1 MSVILITVT
10 SVLLVIMTGYALS
23 RFLMTDP
30 SFWQG
35 VSKLCYWVLFPI
47 MLVKVLAGADF
58 TGAWVGD
65 LVMLLWG
72 ALLLMV
78 VFSLLSGRILGLSGP
93 STSSILQG
101 NLRHNTFVGIAI
113 MGDILGV
120 RGIELAALAT
130 GILVPT
136 VNVLCVVIM
145 MRLNGS
151 AMGKGEQT
159 MKRLI
164 VKELAR
170 NPLIIAVA
178 LGITINLSGLSIPA
192 LIAQTM
198 DLLSRA
204 ALPMLL
210 MAVGASMKFRAI
222 SSNWQALLSVLLGK
236 GFLMPGFALAV
247 GLLLALPAEAIMV
260 AVVFTALPTAAA
272 AYALAQ
278 QLKGDVSLMA
288 DIISVQTLVSMV
300 TLTAWLLI
308 AVQVTGINISP

>member
-1 MSVILITVT
+1 MSVILITVA

-113 MGDILGV
+113 MGDMLGV

-145 MRLNGS
+145 MRLNAS
-151 AMGKGEQT
+151 DMGKGEQT

-170 NPLIIAVA
+170 NPLIIAVV
-178 LGITINLSGLSIPA
+178 LGIAINLSGLSIPA

-247 GLLLALPAEAIMV
+247 GLLLALPAEVIMV

-308 AVQVTGINISP
+308 AVQVTGINIS

>member
-1 MSVILITVT
+1 MSIILITVT

-30 SFWQG
+30 GFWQG

-47 MLVKVLAGADF
+47 MLVRVLAGADF

-93 STSSILQG
+93 STSSVLQG

-113 MGDILGV
+113 MGDMLGV

-136 VNVLCVVIM
+136 VNVLCVVLM
-145 MRLNGS
+145 MRLNGT
-151 AMGKGEQT
+151 GEQT

-170 NPLIIAVA
+170 NPLIIAVV
-178 LGITINLSGLSIPA
+178 LGITINLSDLSIPA
-192 LIAQTM
+192 LMAQTM

-222 SSNWQALLSVLLGK
+222 SSNWQALLAVLLGK
-236 GFLMPGFALAV
+236 GLLMPGFTLAM
-247 GLLLALPAEAIMV
+247 GLMLALPAEAIMV
-260 AVVFTALPTAAA
+260 AVVFTSLPTAAA

-300 TLTAWLLI
+300 TLTAWLMI
-308 AVQVTGINISP
+308 AVQVTGITIGAA

>member
-1 MSVILITVT
+1 MSVILITVA

-23 RFLMTDP
+23 RFLMTDS

-113 MGDILGV
+113 MGDMLGV

-145 MRLNGS
+145 MRLNAS
-151 AMGKGEQT
+151 DMGKGEQT

-170 NPLIIAVA
+170 NPLIIAVV
-178 LGITINLSGLSIPA
+178 LGIAINLSGLSIPA

-247 GLLLALPAEAIMV
+247 GLLLALPAEVIMV

-308 AVQVTGINISP
+308 AVQVTGINISQ

>member
-1 MSVILITVT
+1 MSVILITVA

-65 LVMLLWG
+65 LIMLLWG

-113 MGDILGV
+113 MGDMLGV

-145 MRLNGS
+145 MRLNAS
-151 AMGKGEQT
+151 DMGKGEQT

-170 NPLIIAVA
+170 NPLIIAVV
-178 LGITINLSGLSIPA
+178 LGIAINLSGLSIPA

-222 SSNWQALLSVLLGK
+222 SSNWQALLSVLVGK

-308 AVQVTGINISP
+308 AVQVTGINIS

>member
-1 MSVILITVT
+1 MSIILLTVA

-58 TGAWVGD
+58 SGAWVGD

-113 MGDILGV
+113 MGDMLGV

-130 GILVPT
+130 GILVPA
-136 VNVLCVVIM
+136 VNVLCVILM

-151 AMGKGEQT
+151 EMGQGEGT

-170 NPLIIAVA
+170 NPLIIAVIV
-178 LGITINLSGLSIPA
+178 GIAINLSGFSIPA

-236 GFLMPGFALAV
+236 GILMPGFTLAV
-247 GLLLALPAEAIMV
+247 SLLLGLPSEAIMV
-260 AVVFTALPTAAA
+260 AVVFTSLPTAAA

-278 QLKGDVSLMA
+278 QLKGDVPLMA
-288 DIISVQTLVSMV
+288 DIISVQTLASMV
-300 TLTAWLLI
+300 TLTLWLLV
-308 AVQVTGINISP
+308 AVQVTGIQIG

>member
-1 MSVILITVT
+1 MSVILITVA

-113 MGDILGV
+113 MGDMLGV

-145 MRLNGS
+145 MRLNGT
-151 AMGKGEQT
+151 GEQT

-164 VKELAR
+164 IKELAR
-170 NPLIIAVA
+170 NPLIIAVV
-178 LGITINLSGLSIPA
+178 LGIAINLSGLSIPA

-236 GFLMPGFALAV
+236 GFLMPGFALAM

-308 AVQVTGINISP
+308 AVQVTGINIS

>member
-145 MRLNGS
+145 MRLNAS
-151 AMGKGEQT
+151 DMGKGEQT
-159 MKRLI
+159 MKLLI

-170 NPLIIAVA
+170 NPLIIAVV
-178 LGITINLSGLSIPA
+178 LGIAINLSGLSIPA

-247 GLLLALPAEAIMV
+247 GLLLALPAEVIMV

-308 AVQVTGINISP
+308 AVQVTGINIS

>member
-1 MSVILITVT
+1 MSIILLTVA

-58 TGAWVGD
+58 SGAWVGD

-113 MGDILGV
+113 MGDMLGV

-130 GILVPT
+130 GILVPA
-136 VNVLCVVIM
+136 VNVLCVILM

-151 AMGKGEQT
+151 EMGQGEGT

-170 NPLIIAVA
+170 NPLIIAVIV
-178 LGITINLSGLSIPA
+178 GIAINLSGFSIPA

-236 GFLMPGFALAV
+236 GFLMPGFTLAV
-247 GLLLALPAEAIMV
+247 SLLLGLPSEAIMV
-260 AVVFTALPTAAA
+260 AVVFTSLPTAAA

-278 QLKGDVSLMA
+278 QLKGDVPLMA
-288 DIISVQTLVSMV
+288 DIISVQTLASMV
-300 TLTAWLLI
+300 TLTLWLLV
-308 AVQVTGINISP
+308 AVQVTGIQIG

>member
-113 MGDILGV
+113 MGDMLGV

>member
-1 MSVILITVT
+1 MSIILITVM

-58 TGAWVGD
+58 SGAWVGD
-65 LVMLLWG
+65 LVMLLWA

-78 VFSLLSGRILGLSGP
+78 LLSLLSGKLLGLSGP

-113 MGDILGV
+113 MGDMLGV

-136 VNVLCVVIM
+136 VNVFCVVIM
-145 MRLNGS
+145 MRLNGT
-151 AMGKGEQT
+151 GEQT

-170 NPLIIAVA
+170 NPLIMAVA
-178 LGITINLSGLSIPA
+178 LGIAINLSGLPLPA
-192 LIAQTM
+192 LLAQTM

-210 MAVGASMKFRAI
+210 MAVGAGMKFRAI
-222 SSNWQALLSVLLGK
+222 SSNWQALLAVLLGK
-236 GFLMPGFALAV
+236 GLIMPGFT
-247 GLLLALPAEAIMV
+247 LLSAMFLGLPAEVIMV
-260 AVVFTALPTAAA
+260 AVVFTSLPTAAA

-278 QLKGDVSLMA
+278 QLKGDVALMA
-288 DIISVQTLVSMV
+288 DIISVQTLASMV
-300 TLTAWLLI
+300 PLTAWLLI
-308 AVQVTGINISP
+308 AVQVTGITIGAA

>member
-113 MGDILGV
+113 MGDMLGV

-145 MRLNGS
+145 MRLNAS
-151 AMGKGEQT
+151 DMGKGEQT

-170 NPLIIAVA
+170 NPLIIAVV
-178 LGITINLSGLSIPA
+178 LGIAINLSGLSIPA

-247 GLLLALPAEAIMV
+247 GLLLALPAEVIMV

-278 QLKGDVSLMA
+278 QLKGDVSFMA

>member
-65 LVMLLWG
+65 LVILLWG

-113 MGDILGV
+113 MGDMLGV

>member
-1 MSVILITVT
+1 MSVILITVA

-113 MGDILGV
+113 MGDMLGV

-145 MRLNGS
+145 MRLNGT
-151 AMGKGEQT
+151 GEQT

-164 VKELAR
+164 IKELAR
-170 NPLIIAVA
+170 NPLIIAVV
-178 LGITINLSGLSIPA
+178 LGIAINLSGLSIPA

-210 MAVGASMKFRAI
+210 MVVGASMKFRAI

-236 GFLMPGFALAV
+236 GFLMPGFALAM

-308 AVQVTGINISP
+308 AVQVTGINIS

>member
-113 MGDILGV
+113 MGDMLGV

-145 MRLNGS
+145 MRLNAS
-151 AMGKGEQT
+151 DMGKGEQT

-222 SSNWQALLSVLLGK
+222 SSNWQALLSVLVGK

-247 GLLLALPAEAIMV
+247 GLLMALPAEAIMV

-288 DIISVQTLVSMV
+288 DIISVQTLVSMI
-300 TLTAWLLI
+300 TLTAWLLV
-308 AVQVTGINISP
+308 AVQVTGINIG

>member
-1 MSVILITVT
+1 MSVILITVA

-113 MGDILGV
+113 MGDMLGV

-145 MRLNGS
+145 MRLNAS
-151 AMGKGEQT
+151 DMGKGEQI

-178 LGITINLSGLSIPA
+178 LGIAINLSGLSLPP

-247 GLLLALPAEAIMV
+247 GLLLALPAEVVMV

-308 AVQVTGINISP
+308 AVQVTGINIS